1 IIHEYLTDSLILLDI
16 VFFLSSIKVIW
27 DIMVYII
34 EAIVI
39 KINKIGIIISTLG
52 KTENETHTSKK
63 RNVERNDISW
73 VFLYLLGICDVVPL
87 NILFLQKKWIIIPL
101 KANIPNQITHGYNEV
116 FLGVIRRM
124 AI

>member
-1 IIHEYLTDSLILLDI
+1 
-16 VFFLSSIKVIW
+16 
-27 DIMVYII
+27 MVYII